1 MRVQQAGSGLPQHGF
16 IDRCRRCALGG
27 DPGDRV
33 GDALGLLCE
42 LGPAGAVP
50 DFGDRGEKLEKGCL
64 RIIGPGM
71 EGSPVGQQEER
82 VRPAALAGQQLGGQ
96 HVGVV
101 EIRTCLA
108 VDLDG
113 NEVRIQCPGHFL
125 IIETLLFHDMTPVTG
140 GISDREEDGPVLA
153 PRSCKSLF
161 TPGMPLDRVVGVL
174 QQIGGGFEDQPVG
187 VVGGAVLFEQMG
199 VGPVVGAECRVR
211 LCKRFLQ
218 HRVGGGFCGGCRHG
232 GHSSGKDQQGADAG

>member
-1 MRVQQAGSGLPQHGF
+1 MRRAPVRINRVAVKAATGMVVDATCGDGPERVARGRQHPVISRPPPPVEKEQEIGFLRKLHRLAEAPVCAVMRVQQAGSGLPKHGF

-27 DPGDRV
+27 DPGHRV

-71 EGSPVGQQEER
+71 EGSPVGQKEEG

-161 TPGMPLDRVVGVL
+161 TPGMP
-174 QQIGGGFEDQPVG
+174 
-187 VVGGAVLFEQMG
+187 A
-199 VGPVVGAECRVR
+199 
-211 LCKRFLQ
+211 
-218 HRVGGGFCGGCRHG
+218 
-232 GHSSGKDQQGADAG
+232 